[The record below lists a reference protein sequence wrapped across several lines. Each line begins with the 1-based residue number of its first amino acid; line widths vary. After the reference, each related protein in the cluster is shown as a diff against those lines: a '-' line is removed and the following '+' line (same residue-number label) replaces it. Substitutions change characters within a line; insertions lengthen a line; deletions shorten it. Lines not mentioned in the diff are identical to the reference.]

1 MKKVIS
7 RKDLREKLLQWQGGR
22 MRAPEL
28 NDWAV
33 ENYLNDDVEYEDW
46 DEAEENSV
54 TNSVLGALDMMDID
68 LMTPEDIP
76 TYLDFLETPP
86 ASFEEGYKKLQQ
98 YLEKIDIKKRA
109 AALVTDPFYERFCK

>member
-22 MRAPEL
+22 MTAPEL

-54 TNSVLGALDMMDID
+54 TNEVLGALDMMDID

-76 TYLDFLETPP
+76 AYLDFLETPP